1 MMWLPQPDEGRLSA
15 PSSPGGIVWCN
26 TRWVTCHVRQHTS
39 IKKVDSTHSPLGSM
53 GQKYLASGVTVSMRL
68 WEEDSTQPD
77 PQPMCRDYEVVG
89 YVIKGS
95 AELEIEDQKII
106 LNAGDSW
113 VVPREAVH
121 RYRILEP
128 LVAVEA
134 TAPPAHIHERDK
146 K

>member
-1 MMWLPQPDEGRLSA
+1 MND
-15 PSSPGGIVWCN
+15 
-26 TRWVTCHVRQHTS
+26 TS
-39 IKKVDSTHSPLGSM
+39 IKKVDSAHSPQGSM

-68 WEEDSTQPD
+68 WEESPTQPD
-77 PQPMCRDYEVVG
+77 PQPMSRDYEVVG

-95 AELEIEDQKII
+95 AELELEDQKII

-113 VVPREAVH
+113 VVPKEAVH

-134 TAPPAHIHERDK
+134 TAPPAHIHDRDQK
-146 K
+146 